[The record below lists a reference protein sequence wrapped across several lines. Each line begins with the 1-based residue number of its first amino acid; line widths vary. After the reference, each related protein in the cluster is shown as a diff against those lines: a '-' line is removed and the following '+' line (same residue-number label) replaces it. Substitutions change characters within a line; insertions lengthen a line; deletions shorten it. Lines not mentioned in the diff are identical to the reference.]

1 MTILT
6 LQKRLRQIATVR
18 HGELV
23 TRNGKTFPS
32 TRDTWRITTGD
43 VVVAQE
49 CADLFGGEVNEW
61 DSKSA
66 EKYVVDT
73 STDRLPIAVVPG
85 HALSQHYELWSGGG
99 CRRRCDGEEELISG
113 GPCLCDPDNREC
125 KPHTRLSFVLRGL
138 NQLGLVR
145 LNTTGYYAAVELA
158 GAVEF
163 LELAAAKGEVLPGW
177 LRIEE
182 RRQVRDGQTKV
193 FKVPVIDVQYGLDRM
208 LGSSTSAREIEAPAY
223 KALPPG
229 DGVSAREALD
239 ATARQAA
246 PAATSSRSAAPIGP
260 AGDFMGD
267 GPVPVPDDNP
277 AAAAAAPAGGKPT
290 QAQIKKLNVLVGKL
304 RDAGQITT
312 DHLWAAMAKERS
324 VDVDTMIELLEGRDT
339 AGVLH
344 WAPLRDS
351 LTKAEATGLI
361 DRLDTLEKGAA

>member
-73 STDRLPIAVVPG
+73 TTDRLPIAVVPG

-182 RRQVRDGQTKV
+182 RRQVRDEQTKV

-312 DHLWAAMAKERS
+312 DHLWAALAKERS
-324 VDVDTMIELLEGRDT
+324 MPVDQMVELLAGRDT
-339 AGVLH
+339 DGTLH
-344 WAPLRDS
+344 WSPLRDS
-351 LTKAEATGLI
+351 LSKVEASGLI
-361 DRLDTLEKGAA
+361 DRLEKVPA